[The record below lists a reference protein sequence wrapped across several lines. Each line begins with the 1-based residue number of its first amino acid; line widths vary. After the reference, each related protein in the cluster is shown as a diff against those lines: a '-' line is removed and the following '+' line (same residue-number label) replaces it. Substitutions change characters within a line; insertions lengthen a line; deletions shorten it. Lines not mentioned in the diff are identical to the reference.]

1 MIIPFSG
8 SQKHDEYKRSYNFY
22 LSQQRIRIEMA
33 FGRLTTKWRIFR
45 RNLDFLTAYNSKIVE
60 VACKLHNYV
69 LNEDNEDFS
78 NITSSNNED
87 WGVDALDQGPENNR
101 GYLTNRPHRGVYV
114 DSIDV
119 ASSQREQ
126 ILEEIIELDLQRP
139 LYNKMRNDDLE
150 YDTDT
155 DYTDSDE

>member
-33 FGRLTTKWRIFR
+33 FGRLTTKWRIFC
-45 RNLDFLTAYNSKIVE
+45 RNLDFSTAYNSKIVE
-60 VACKLHNYV
+60 AACKLHNYV

-87 WGVDALDQGPENNR
+87 WGVDALNQGPENNK
-101 GYLTNRPHRGVYV
+101 GYLTNQTYRGVND
-114 DSIDV
+114 DSNDI
-119 ASSQREQ
+119 ASSRQAK
-126 ILEEIIELDLQRP
+126 ILQEITELDLQRP
-139 LYNKMRNDDLE
+139 LYNKMRNNDLD
-150 YDTDT
+150 YDTN
-155 DYTDSDE
+155 YTDSDE

>member
-8 SQKHDEYKRSYNFY
+8 SQKHDGYKRSYNFY
-22 LSQQRIRIEMA
+22 LSQQRIRIQMA
-33 FGRLTTKWRIFR
+33 FGRLTTKWKIFR
-45 RNLDFLTAYNSKIVE
+45 RNLNFSTNYNSKIIE
-60 VACKLHNYV
+60 AACKLHNYV

-78 NITSSNNED
+78 NISSSNNED
-87 WGVDALDQGPENNR
+87 WGVDALDQGPINNR

-114 DSIDV
+114 DSNDGA
-119 ASSQREQ
+119 ASRREL

-139 LYNKMRNDDLE
+139 IYNKMRNDNLK
-150 YDTDT
+150 YDT